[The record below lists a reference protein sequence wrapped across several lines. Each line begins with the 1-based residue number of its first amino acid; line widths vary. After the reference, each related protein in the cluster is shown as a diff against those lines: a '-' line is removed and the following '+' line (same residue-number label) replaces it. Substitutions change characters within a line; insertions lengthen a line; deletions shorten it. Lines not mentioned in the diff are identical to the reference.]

1 MGIKAITVRG
11 IDDEVSSKLKQIA
24 KRENKSVNRFI
35 LDMIKQNI
43 GVQKK
48 YRKEYHDL
56 DHLFGKW
63 TNDEF
68 SKIQKIIESQRKI
81 DNDLWK

>member
-1 MGIKAITVRG
+1 MCIKAITVRG
-11 IDDEVSSKLKQIA
+11 IDDEMSSKLKQTA

-35 LDMIKQNI
+35 LDLIKQKI
-43 GVQKK
+43 GSKK
-48 YRKEYHDL
+48 YKKEYHDL
-56 DHLFGKW
+56 YHLFGKW

-81 DNDLWK
+81 DDDFGN